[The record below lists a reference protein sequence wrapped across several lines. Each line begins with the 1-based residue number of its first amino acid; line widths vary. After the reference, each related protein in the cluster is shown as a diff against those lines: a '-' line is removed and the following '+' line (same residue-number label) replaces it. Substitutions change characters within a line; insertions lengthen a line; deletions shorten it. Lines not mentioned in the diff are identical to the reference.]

1 MHSPVLSLVI
11 IKAPANSDTKPVTA
25 KLESLGISFEI
36 LFVANQRPV
45 DVAEEIFIG
54 QMRPGFGGALR
65 DGLAKARGEY
75 VITLTSMDDAAAAQ
89 LESLWLNRGKA
100 DIVSAAPRRITE
112 GPRPR
117 LSKIFDLPINS
128 LGSPARI
135 YRSKTLVD
143 SKCASEDASILP
155 ELLVRAYANGFSLA
169 EIGSDSAASFEHFPI
184 KTIYRLWVLRNSVES
199 ADYDERAHNSKIPL
213 QRYWQRKR
221 HRVITNWLN
230 PINRSPGSPEL
241 QILDIGCGS
250 SHIIQGLE
258 RAAAFDYAFR
268 KLRYLKKSNKCRV
281 WGSTFALP
289 FRDKSFDQI
298 IHSQVIEH
306 IPYEPVIFSELNR
319 VLRPGGRL
327 VIGTPDYGRIWW
339 PIIEFFYGKILP
351 NAYADEHITHYT
363 RQVLIDI
370 LAEFG
375 FRTEDYEY
383 ICGGELILKAEKVI
397 DSPADAPL
405 RAPHPKKRPPLG

>member
-1 MHSPVLSLVI
+1 MHNPDLSLVI
-11 IKAPANSDTKPVTA
+11 TKAPANSTSKALLA
-25 KLESLGISFEI
+25 KLHELGVSFEV
-36 LFVANQRPV
+36 LFVADQRPV

-65 DGLAKARGEY
+65 DGLAKARGAHI
-75 VITLTSMDDAAAAQ
+75 ITLNSMDDAAAAD
-89 LESLWLNRGKA
+89 LEALWLNRSQA
-100 DIVSAAPRRITE
+100 DIVSAAPAKL
-112 GPRPR
+112 
-117 LSKIFDLPINS
+117 LSANRSFLSSMLNLPIKS

-135 YRSKTLVD
+135 YNRRAMMSTK
-143 SKCASEDASILP
+143 SRSEDASILP
-155 ELLVRAYANGFSLA
+155 ELLVQAYADGFSVA
-169 EIGSDSAASFEHFPI
+169 EIPSERAESIETFPL
-184 KTIYRLWVLRNSVES
+184 KTVYRLWVLRNSVES

-213 QRYWQRKR
+213 QRYWQRRR
-221 HRVITNWLN
+221 HNIITGWLN
-230 PINRSPGSPEL
+230 SLDTRADAPEL

-250 SHIIQGLE
+250 SHIIQGLK
-258 RAAAFDYAFR
+258 RAVAFDYAFR
-268 KLRYLKKSNKCRV
+268 KLRYLKKSNKHRV

-289 FRDKSFDQI
+289 FSEKSFNQI

-306 IPYEPVIFSELNR
+306 IPYEPAIFLELNR
-319 VLRPGGRL
+319 VLKLGGRL
-327 VIGTPDYGRIWW
+327 IIGTPDYGRIWW

-383 ICGGELILKAEKVI
+383 ICGGELIIKAEKVI
-397 DSPADAPL
+397 DSPPGAGL
-405 RAPHPKKRPPLG
+405 RAPAPRKRSPLV